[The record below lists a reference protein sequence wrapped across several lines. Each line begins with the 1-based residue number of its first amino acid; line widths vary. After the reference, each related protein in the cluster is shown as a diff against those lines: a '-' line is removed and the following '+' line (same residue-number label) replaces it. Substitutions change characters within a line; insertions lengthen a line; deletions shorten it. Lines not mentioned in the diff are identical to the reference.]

1 MTKIIGLTGGIGSG
15 KSTVASYIASKGIPV
30 YIADEEAKKIM
41 ELPEVI
47 SEVQQLFDEDVLLE
61 NNQLNRTK
69 IAEIVFKNPQK
80 LQELNVVIH
89 PKVKLHFINWLKQY
103 EDFPFIVKEVAILF
117 ETGGDASCDK
127 IILVTAPEEVRIKRV
142 MQRDKTNSINVK
154 NRIKNQ
160 LSDKEKKAKSDFVI
174 ENIDMNNTMKQV
186 DKVLKILNENGL

>member
-30 YIADEEAKKIM
+30 YIADDEAKKIM

-47 SEVQQLFDEDVLLE
+47 LEVQQLFYENVLLE
-61 NNQLNRTK
+61 NKQLNRTK

-80 LQELNVVIH
+80 LQELNAIIH
-89 PKVKLHFINWLKQY
+89 PKVKQHFINWLKQY
-103 EDFPFIVKEVAILF
+103 EDFSFVVKEVAILF

-142 MQRDKTNSINVK
+142 MQRDKTERINVK

>member
-47 SEVQQLFDEDVLLE
+47 LEVQQLFDENILFE
-61 NNQLNRTK
+61 NNQLNRAK

-80 LQELNVVIH
+80 LQELNAVIH
-89 PKVKLHFINWLKQY
+89 PKVKMHFMNWLKLH
-103 EDFPFIVKEVAILF
+103 EDFPFVVKEVAILF

-127 IILVTAPEEVRIKRV
+127 VILVTAPEEVRIKRV
-142 MQRDKTNSINVK
+142 MQRDKTNRINVK

-160 LSDKEKKAKSDFVI
+160 LSDQEKKAKSDFII
-174 ENIDMNNTMKQV
+174 ENIDIDTTFKQV

>member
-30 YIADEEAKKIM
+30 YIADDEAKKIM

-47 SEVQQLFDEDVLLE
+47 LEVQQLFDENVLLE
-61 NNQLNRTK
+61 NKQLNRTK
-69 IAEIVFKNPQK
+69 IAEIVFKNPRK
-80 LQELNVVIH
+80 LQELNAIIH
-89 PKVKLHFINWLKQY
+89 PKVKQHFINWLKQY
-103 EDFPFIVKEVAILF
+103 EDYPFIVKEVAILF

-142 MQRDKTNSINVK
+142 MQRDKTERINVK

>member
-1 MTKIIGLTGGIGSG
+1 
-15 KSTVASYIASKGIPV
+15 
-30 YIADEEAKKIM
+30 
-41 ELPEVI
+41 
-47 SEVQQLFDEDVLLE
+47 LLE

-80 LQELNVVIH
+80 LQELNAVIH

-103 EDFPFIVKEVAILF
+103 EDFPFVVKEVAILF

-127 IILVTAPEEVRIKRV
+127 IILVTAPEEVRIQRV

>member
-47 SEVQQLFDEDVLLE
+47 LEVQQLFDENILFE
-61 NNQLNRTK
+61 NNQLNRAK

-80 LQELNVVIH
+80 LQELNSVIH
-89 PKVKLHFINWLKQY
+89 PKVKLHFMNWLKLH
-103 EDFPFIVKEVAILF
+103 EDFPFVVKEVAILF

-127 IILVTAPEEVRIKRV
+127 VILVTAPEDVRIKRV
-142 MQRDKTNSINVK
+142 MQRDKTKMINVK

-160 LSDKEKKAKSDFVI
+160 LSDQEKKAKSDFII
-174 ENIDMNNTMKQV
+174 ENIDIDTTFKQV

>member
-47 SEVQQLFDEDVLLE
+47 LEVQQLFDENILFE
-61 NNQLNRTK
+61 NNQLNRAK

-80 LQELNVVIH
+80 LQELNAVIH
-89 PKVKLHFINWLKQY
+89 PKVKMHFMNWLKLH
-103 EDFPFIVKEVAILF
+103 EDFPFVVKEVAILF

-127 IILVTAPEEVRIKRV
+127 VILVTAPEEVRIKRV
-142 MQRDKTNSINVK
+142 MQRDKTKMINVK

-160 LSDKEKKAKSDFVI
+160 LSDQEKKAKSDFII
-174 ENIDMNNTMKQV
+174 ENIDIDTTFKQV

>member
-30 YIADEEAKKIM
+30 YIADEEAKRIM
-41 ELPEVI
+41 EQPEVVL
-47 SEVQQLFDEDVLLE
+47 EVQQLFDEEVLLE
-61 NNQLNRTK
+61 NNQLNRAK

-80 LQELNVVIH
+80 LQELNAVIH
-89 PKVKLHFINWLKQY
+89 PKVKQHFINWLKQH

-127 IILVTAPEEVRIKRV
+127 IILVTAPEEVRIQRV
-142 MQRDKTNSINVK
+142 IQRDKTERIKVK

-160 LSDKEKKAKSDFVI
+160 LSDKEKKAKSDFVV
-174 ENIDMNNTMKQV
+174 ENIDIKNTMKQV
-186 DKVLKILNENGL
+186 DKVLKILNIN

>member
-61 NNQLNRTK
+61 NNQLNRAK
-69 IAEIVFKNPQK
+69 IADIVFKNPQK
-80 LQELNVVIH
+80 LEELNAVIH
-89 PKVKLHFINWLKQY
+89 PKVKQHFKEWLKQQ
-103 EDFPFIVKEVAILF
+103 EQFPFIIKEVAILF
-117 ETGGDASCDK
+117 ETGGDAACDK
-127 IILVTAPEEVRIKRV
+127 IILVTAPEEERIKRV
-142 MQRDKTNSINVK
+142 VKRDKTASINVK

-160 LSDKEKKAKSDFVI
+160 LSDSEKIKKSDFVI
-174 ENIDMNNTMKQV
+174 INIDWKNTIQQV
-186 DKVLKILNENGL
+186 DEVLKILNKN

>member
-30 YIADEEAKKIM
+30 YIADDVAKKIM

-47 SEVQQLFDEDVLLE
+47 LEVQQLFDENVLLE
-61 NNQLNRTK
+61 NKHLNRTK

-80 LQELNVVIH
+80 LQELNAIIH
-89 PKVKLHFINWLKQY
+89 PKVKQHFINWLKQY
-103 EDFPFIVKEVAILF
+103 EDYPFIVKEVAILF

-127 IILVTAPEEVRIKRV
+127 IILVTAPEEVRIQRV

>member
-47 SEVQQLFDEDVLLE
+47 SEVHQLFDEDVLLE

-80 LQELNVVIH
+80 LQELNAVIH

-103 EDFPFIVKEVAILF
+103 EDFPFVVKEVAILF

-142 MQRDKTNSINVK
+142 MQRDKTKSINVK

>member
-47 SEVQQLFDEDVLLE
+47 LEVQQLFDENVLLE
-61 NNQLNRTK
+61 NNQLNRAK
-69 IAEIVFKNPQK
+69 IGEIVFKNPQK
-80 LQELNVVIH
+80 LQELNAVIH
-89 PKVKLHFINWLKQY
+89 PKVKLHFINWLKKH
-103 EDFPFIVKEVAILF
+103 EDFPFVVKEVAILF

-127 IILVTAPEEVRIKRV
+127 IILVTAPEDIRIKRV

-160 LSDKEKKAKSDFVI
+160 LSDEDKIGKSDFIITNVDL
-174 ENIDMNNTMKQV
+174 ENTWKQV

>member
-30 YIADEEAKKIM
+30 YIADDEAKKIM

-47 SEVQQLFDEDVLLE
+47 LEVQQLFDENVLLE
-61 NNQLNRTK
+61 NKHLNRTK

-80 LQELNVVIH
+80 LQELNAIIH
-89 PKVKLHFINWLKQY
+89 PKVKQHFINWLKQY
-103 EDFPFIVKEVAILF
+103 EDFSFVVKEVAILF

-127 IILVTAPEEVRIKRV
+127 IILVTAPEEVRIQRV

>member
-47 SEVQQLFDEDVLLE
+47 SEVHQLFDEDVLLE

-80 LQELNVVIH
+80 LQELNAVIH

-103 EDFPFIVKEVAILF
+103 EDFPFVVKEVAILF

>member
-30 YIADEEAKKIM
+30 YIADDEAKKIM

-47 SEVQQLFDEDVLLE
+47 LEVQQLFDENVLLE
-61 NNQLNRTK
+61 NKQLNRTK

-80 LQELNVVIH
+80 LQELNAIIH
-89 PKVKLHFINWLKQY
+89 PKVKQHFINWLKQY
-103 EDFPFIVKEVAILF
+103 EDFSFVVKEVAILF

-127 IILVTAPEEVRIKRV
+127 IILVTAPEEVRVKRV
-142 MQRDKTNSINVK
+142 MQRDKTERINVK

>member
-80 LQELNVVIH
+80 LQELNAVIH

-103 EDFPFIVKEVAILF
+103 EDFPFVVKEVAILF

-127 IILVTAPEEVRIKRV
+127 IILVTAPEEVRIQRV

>member
-30 YIADEEAKKIM
+30 YIADDEAKKIM

-47 SEVQQLFDEDVLLE
+47 LEVQQLFDENVLLE
-61 NNQLNRTK
+61 NKQLNRTK

-80 LQELNVVIH
+80 LQELNAIIH
-89 PKVKLHFINWLKQY
+89 PKVKQHFINWLKQY
-103 EDFPFIVKEVAILF
+103 EDFSFVVKEVAILF
-117 ETGGDASCDK
+117 ETGGDTSCDK

-142 MQRDKTNSINVK
+142 MQRDKTERINVK

>member
-30 YIADEEAKKIM
+30 YIADDEAKKIM

-47 SEVQQLFDEDVLLE
+47 LEVQQLFDENVLLE
-61 NNQLNRTK
+61 NKHLNRTK

-80 LQELNVVIH
+80 LQELNAIIH
-89 PKVKLHFINWLKQY
+89 PKVKQHFINWLKQY
-103 EDFPFIVKEVAILF
+103 EDYPFIVKEVAILF

-127 IILVTAPEEVRIKRV
+127 IILVTAPEEVRIQRV

>member
-30 YIADEEAKKIM
+30 YIADDEAKKIM

-47 SEVQQLFDEDVLLE
+47 LEVQQLFDENVLLE
-61 NNQLNRTK
+61 NKQLNRTK
-69 IAEIVFKNPQK
+69 IAEIVFKNPRK
-80 LQELNVVIH
+80 LQELNAIIH
-89 PKVKLHFINWLKQY
+89 PKVKQHFINWLKQY
-103 EDFPFIVKEVAILF
+103 EDYPFIVKEVAILF

-127 IILVTAPEEVRIKRV
+127 IILVTAPEEVRIQRV

>member
-80 LQELNVVIH
+80 LQELNAVIH

-127 IILVTAPEEVRIKRV
+127 IILVTAPEEVRIQRV

>member
-30 YIADEEAKKIM
+30 YIADDEAKKIM

-47 SEVQQLFDEDVLLE
+47 LEVQQLFDENVLLE
-61 NNQLNRTK
+61 NKQLNRTK

-80 LQELNVVIH
+80 LQELNAIIH
-89 PKVKLHFINWLKQY
+89 PKVKQHFINWLKQY
-103 EDFPFIVKEVAILF
+103 EDFSFVVKEVAILF

-127 IILVTAPEEVRIKRV
+127 IILVTAPEEVRIQRV

>member
-15 KSTVASYIASKGIPV
+15 KSTVAGYIASKGIPV

-80 LQELNVVIH
+80 LQELNAVIH
-89 PKVKLHFINWLKQY
+89 PKVKQHFINWLKQY
-103 EDFPFIVKEVAILF
+103 EDFPFVVKEVAILF

-142 MQRDKTNSINVK
+142 IQRDKTNSINVK

>member
-47 SEVQQLFDEDVLLE
+47 SEVKQLFDEDVLLE

-80 LQELNVVIH
+80 LQELNAVIH
-89 PKVKLHFINWLKQY
+89 PKVKQHFINWLKQY
-103 EDFPFIVKEVAILF
+103 EDFPFVVKEVAILF

-142 MQRDKTNSINVK
+142 MQRDKTERINVK

-174 ENIDMNNTMKQV
+174 ENIDIKNTMKQV

>member
-47 SEVQQLFDEDVLLE
+47 LEVQQLFDENILLE
-61 NNQLNRTK
+61 NNQLNRAK

-80 LQELNVVIH
+80 LQELNSVIH
-89 PKVKLHFINWLKQY
+89 PKVKMHFMNWLKQY
-103 EDFPFIVKEVAILF
+103 EAFPFVVKEVAILF

-127 IILVTAPEEVRIKRV
+127 VILVTAPEDVRIKRV
-142 MQRDKTNSINVK
+142 MQRDKTKMINVK

-160 LSDKEKKAKSDFVI
+160 LSDQEKKAKSDFII
-174 ENIDMNNTMKQV
+174 ENIDIDTTFKQV

>member
-61 NNQLNRTK
+61 NNQLNRVK
-69 IAEIVFKNPQK
+69 IADIVFKNPQK
-80 LQELNVVIH
+80 LQELNAVIH
-89 PKVKLHFINWLKQY
+89 PKVKQHFKEWLKQQ
-103 EDFPFIVKEVAILF
+103 EQFPFIIKEVAILF
-117 ETGGDASCDK
+117 ETGGDAACDK
-127 IILVTAPEEVRIKRV
+127 IILVTAPEEERIKRV
-142 MQRDKTNSINVK
+142 VKRDKTASINVK

-160 LSDKEKKAKSDFVI
+160 LSDSEKIKKSDFVI
-174 ENIDMNNTMKQV
+174 INIDWKNTIQQV
-186 DKVLKILNENGL
+186 DEVLKILNKN

>member
-47 SEVQQLFDEDVLLE
+47 LEVQQLFDENILFE
-61 NNQLNRTK
+61 NNQLNRAK

-80 LQELNVVIH
+80 LQELNAIIH
-89 PKVKLHFINWLKQY
+89 PKVKLHFMNWLKLH
-103 EDFPFIVKEVAILF
+103 EDFSFVVKEVAILF
-117 ETGGDASCDK
+117 ETDGDASCDK
-127 IILVTAPEEVRIKRV
+127 VILVTAPEDVRIKRV
-142 MQRDKTNSINVK
+142 MQRDKTKMINVK

-160 LSDKEKKAKSDFVI
+160 LSDQEKKAKSDFII
-174 ENIDMNNTMKQV
+174 ENIDIDSTFKQV

>member
-61 NNQLNRTK
+61 NNQLNRVK
-69 IAEIVFKNPQK
+69 IADIVFKNPQK
-80 LQELNVVIH
+80 LQELNAVIH
-89 PKVKLHFINWLKQY
+89 PKVKQHFKEWLKQQ
-103 EDFPFIVKEVAILF
+103 EQFPFIIKEVAILF
-117 ETGGDASCDK
+117 ETGGDAACDK
-127 IILVTAPEEVRIKRV
+127 IILVTAPEEERIKRV
-142 MQRDKTNSINVK
+142 VKRDETASINVK

-160 LSDKEKKAKSDFVI
+160 LSDSEKIKKSDFVI
-174 ENIDMNNTMKQV
+174 INIDWKNTIQQV
-186 DKVLKILNENGL
+186 DEVLKILNKN

>member
-15 KSTVASYIASKGIPV
+15 KSTVAGYIASKGIPV

-80 LQELNVVIH
+80 LQELNAVIH
-89 PKVKLHFINWLKQY
+89 PKVKQHFINWLKQY
-103 EDFPFIVKEVAILF
+103 KDFPFVVKEVAILF

-142 MQRDKTNSINVK
+142 IQRDKTERINVK

-174 ENIDMNNTMKQV
+174 ENIDIKNTMKQV